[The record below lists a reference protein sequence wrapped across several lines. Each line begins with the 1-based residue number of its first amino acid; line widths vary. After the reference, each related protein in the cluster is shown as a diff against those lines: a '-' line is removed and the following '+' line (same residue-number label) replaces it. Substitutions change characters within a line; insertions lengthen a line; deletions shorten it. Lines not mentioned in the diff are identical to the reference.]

1 MYKIKYGKNKTGTI
15 IRVLLFVMFFTAGA
29 FASLL
34 AERLCI
40 ANGVGFEAERQVSTQ
55 EETQDTIERET
66 VIEEKN
72 TPEMR
77 EVWID
82 GIDISNYISEGDLID
97 VRIVDPN
104 GGDSKLLAEK
114 CIKGMDKEGVF
125 LLVREDELA
134 CITDALIGMKEG
146 SIVRAYAVRIP

>member
-15 IRVLLFVMFFTAGA
+15 IRVLLFVMFFAAGA
-29 FASLL
+29 FAALL
-34 AERLCI
+34 AERMCM
-40 ANGVGFEAERQVSTQ
+40 ANGVGFETGMQVNLP
-55 EETQDTIERET
+55 EEEQDPADGEAL
-66 VIEEKN
+66 IEEKN

-104 GGDSKLLAEK
+104 GVDSKLLAEK
-114 CIKGMDKEGVF
+114 CIKGMDRDGVF

>member
-1 MYKIKYGKNKTGTI
+1 MYKIKYGKNKTGTSI
-15 IRVLLFVMFFTAGA
+15 CVLLFVMFFAAGA
-29 FASLL
+29 FAALL
-34 AERLCI
+34 AERMCI
-40 ANGVGFEAERQVSTQ
+40 ANGVGFETGMQINLP
-55 EETQDTIERET
+55 EEEQDPADGEAL
-66 VIEEKN
+66 IEEKN

-104 GGDSKLLAEK
+104 GVDSKLLAEK
-114 CIKGMDKEGVF
+114 CIKGMDRDGVF

>member
-15 IRVLLFVMFFTAGA
+15 ICVLLFVMFFAAGA
-29 FASLL
+29 FAALL
-34 AERLCI
+34 AERMCI
-40 ANGVGFEAERQVSTQ
+40 ANGVGFETGMQINLP
-55 EETQDTIERET
+55 EEEQDPADGEAL
-66 VIEEKN
+66 IEEKN

-104 GGDSKLLAEK
+104 GVDSKLLAEK
-114 CIKGMDKEGVF
+114 CIKGMDRDGVF

-134 CITDALIGMKEG
+134 CITDALIGMKG